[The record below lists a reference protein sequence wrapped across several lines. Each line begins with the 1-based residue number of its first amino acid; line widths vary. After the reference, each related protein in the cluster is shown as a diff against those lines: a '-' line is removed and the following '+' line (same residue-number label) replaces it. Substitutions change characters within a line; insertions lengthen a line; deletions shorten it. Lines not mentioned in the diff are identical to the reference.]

1 MIDFTSL
8 VKDFET
14 YFAFEK
20 HSDLFGKLE
29 SALTIREEFYEK
41 FRQET
46 QVGVDNQVIEESWDF
61 ILKDFG
67 KERIV
72 FLEKNFKK

>member
-20 HSDLFGKLE
+20 HSDFFEKLE

-46 QVGVDNQVIEESWDF
+46 QVGVDNQVIEESWNF